1 VDPLYILIAAG
12 EIEERRRLRRDLEA
26 EASGPLE
33 VAEATDRAALE
44 AALGEGAPD
53 VVVAGSG
60 LGAHA
65 ELVRLVR
72 EPRPECVVL
81 VPAGEEASGR
91 LTYRSLEEGAGDP
104 PGLSGPLGL
113 HLRRA
118 RELRDLRESE
128 GRYRRLFLDAPLGLY
143 RVTPGGEFL
152 DVNPGLVHML
162 GYHHPEPLLAVR
174 MGDLYM
180 DPGDRTLWE
189 KLLQKDGHLRGFKA
203 RFKRRDGG
211 FIWVEDYVRAARDA
225 RGAVR
230 FYEGCLENVTLR
242 HAPKDAVASLEKAV
256 ENLPIGV
263 TISDLDGRIVYTNPA
278 EARSHGY
285 TVEELIGREARI
297 LVTHADKQ
305 PLKSVPVKDLKPW
318 KRERMSLR
326 KDGTTFPAQLFSDVI
341 ISPAGAPVGVVTTSE
356 DISDRKRIEEDLRKS
371 AFYDALTGLP
381 NRSLFVDR
389 LGRALERARRRRD
402 YVFAVLFLDLDRFKL
417 VNDSFG
423 HPMGDRLLVE
433 TARKLESVIR
443 PSDTVSRLGGDEF
456 AILAEDIR
464 DTADAV
470 AIAERAQRTLA
481 EPIELLGQE
490 LFSTASIG
498 IALGGPNYEDPGDLL
513 RDADTAMYNAKA
525 QGKARFEIFDEHMQ
539 VKAQE
544 VKRLDSDL
552 RRALER
558 SEFFLVYQPVAS
570 VKTGAIVGA
579 EALLRWRHPTR
590 GELLP
595 EEFVVLAEEIG
606 LIQPIGDWALRN
618 ACQAARS
625 WSLAGHDAFVAVNLS
640 ARQFRHADLVSRIG
654 RALKEAGLDP
664 SRLELELT
672 ESAVM
677 ENVEES
683 IAMLTEIRDTGVR
696 LGLDDFGTGYSS
708 LSHLK
713 HLPLETLKIDRTFVR
728 QVPDDRRDAAI
739 AASVIAL
746 AHSLG
751 LKVVAEGVESREQL
765 SFLRAQGC
773 DLVQGTLVGR
783 PAVDVD
789 FERDLGAAAE

>member
-1 VDPLYILIAAG
+1 MDPLYVLIAAPDP
-12 EIEERRRLRRDLEA
+12 EERRRLRRE
-26 EASGPLE
+26 
-33 VAEATDRAALE
+33 LE
-44 AALGEGAPD
+44 AAGFELEIREEGGEPASLDAAFGD
-53 VVVAGSG
+53 GSYDLVVVGGEIATAEDLGRRVRDHEPSCPVLAHEVSG
-60 LGAHA
+60 TGGT
-65 ELVRLVR
+65 VY
-72 EPRPECVVL
+72 VL
-81 VPAGEEASGR
+81 
-91 LTYRSLEEGAGDP
+91 LEGDP
-104 PGLSGPLGL
+104 PGSPRPAAS
-113 HLRRA
+113 LRGTLARA
-118 RELRDLRESE
+118 RELRSLRESE
-128 GRYRRLFLDAPLGLY
+128 ARYRRLFSDIPLGLY
-143 RVTPGGEFL
+143 RVTPSGAFL
-152 DVNPGLVHML
+152 DVNPGLVQML
-162 GYHHPEPLLAVR
+162 GYQHPEPLLAVP
-174 MGDLYM
+174 MADLYM
-180 DPGDRTLWE
+180 DPADRALWE
-189 KLLQKDGHLRGFKA
+189 KLLQKDGFVRGFKT

-211 FIWVEDYVRAARDA
+211 FIWVEDHVRAAKDP
-225 RGAVR
+225 RGGVR
-230 FYEGCLENVTLR
+230 FYEGFLENVTLR
-242 HAPKDAVASLEKAV
+242 HAPKDAVASLERAV

-263 TISDLDGRIVYTNPA
+263 TISDLDGRIVYANPA

-297 LVTHADKQ
+297 LVTHADRQ
-305 PLKSVPVKDLKPW
+305 PLKTVPVKDLKPW
-318 KRERMSLR
+318 KRERTSVR
-326 KDGTTFPAQLFSDVI
+326 KDGTTFPAQLFSDDIV
-341 ISPAGAPVGVVTTSE
+341 SSSGSPVGVVTTSE
-356 DISDRKRIEEDLRKS
+356 DISDRKRVEDDLRKS
-371 AFYDALTGLP
+371 AFYDDLTALP
-381 NRSLFVDR
+381 NRSLFIDR

-423 HPMGDRLLVE
+423 HPVGDRLLVE

-464 DTADAV
+464 DTADAI
-470 AIAERAQRTLA
+470 AIADRAQRTLA
-481 EPIELLGQE
+481 EPIELMGQE
-490 LFSTASIG
+490 LFTTASIG
-498 IALGGPNYEDPGDLL
+498 IALGGPNYEDPAELL

-525 QGKARFEIFDEHMQ
+525 QGKARHEIFDEHMQ
-539 VKAQE
+539 VKAQQ
-544 VKRLDSDL
+544 VRRLDSDL

-558 SEFFLVYQPVAS
+558 NEFFLVYQPVAS

-595 EEFVVLAEEIG
+595 EEFVFLAEEIG

-618 ACQAARS
+618 ACQAARG
-625 WSLAGHDAFVAVNLS
+625 WNLAGHDAFVAVNLS
-640 ARQFRHADLVSRIG
+640 ARQFRHADLVARIA
-654 RALKEAGLDP
+654 RALAESGLEP
-664 SRLELELT
+664 QRLELELT

-683 IAMLTEIRDTGVR
+683 IAMLAEIKQTGVR

-751 LKVVAEGVESREQL
+751 LNVVAEGVESQAQL
-765 SFLRAQGC
+765 RFLREQGC

-783 PAVDVD
+783 PKIEVD
-789 FERDLGAAAE
+789 FAQDLSAIGG